1 MATKKQLAELLKNI
15 KSGKVNINE
24 AITKAETTARQGKY
38 VWQEVG
44 KEGQS
49 LKMESGFVYQIRES
63 KIFRIAEKQKR
74 SDGKV
79 AKFQLYFN
87 AGIKKQKETVKA

>member
-1 MATKKQLAELLKNI
+1 MATKKQLAELLRNI
-15 KSGKVNINE
+15 KAGKVNIND
-24 AITKAETTARQGKY
+24 AITKAETSSRTGKY
-38 VWQEVG
+38 VWQSIG
-44 KEGQS
+44 KEGAS
-49 LKMESGFVYQIRES
+49 VKVESGFVYQVRNGE
-63 KIFRIAEKQKR
+63 IFRIADTQKR